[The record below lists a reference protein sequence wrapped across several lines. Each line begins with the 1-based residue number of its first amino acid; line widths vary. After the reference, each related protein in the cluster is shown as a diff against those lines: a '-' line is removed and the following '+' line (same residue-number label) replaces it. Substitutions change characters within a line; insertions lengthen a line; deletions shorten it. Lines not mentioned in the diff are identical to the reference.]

1 MGDQDIH
8 HSQILEATLEHTDHG
23 MSMVDGDLKFIALN
37 SKFKE
42 LFGLPDSFN
51 VGHTLADFIRH
62 NAENGVYGDV
72 DVEAKVKE
80 LADPARHFKKRK
92 LERTRPDG
100 TIIEICIIPVESGG
114 QVSTYIDVT
123 ERRRAERI
131 LRENEMRL
139 REIFEISP
147 AGVGIS
153 VDGKAIYGNSKMLE
167 LRGCKD
173 LEDFYETPTI
183 EAYANPADRENLIK
197 RMETEKF
204 VEDCEIEVKRKDGS
218 TFWSLFSLF
227 PIEFEGQKGLINW
240 IFDISE
246 QKEAEE
252 TQARQN
258 EIIEATLE
266 NVGQGIVMVDAEGTT
281 IAHNHYFEEMFDQ
294 GVKDY
299 PNFEEYTRV
308 YLESVGADS
317 DSIEKSLQ
325 LLRDNVEGTWERPL
339 PDGRTFEISH
349 TAIEGGGYVRS
360 YNDISE
366 RKNVE
371 NEVKLKMQEAEAF
384 NKVAVGRELKM
395 IELKKEINELNE
407 ELGKA
412 ERYQIVS

>member
-1 MGDQDIH
+1 
-8 HSQILEATLEHTDHG
+8 
-23 MSMVDGDLKFIALN
+23 
-37 SKFKE
+37 
-42 LFGLPDSFN
+42 
-51 VGHTLADFIRH
+51 
-62 NAENGVYGDV
+62 
-72 DVEAKVKE
+72 
-80 LADPARHFKKRK
+80 
-92 LERTRPDG
+92 
-100 TIIEICIIPVESGG
+100 
-114 QVSTYIDVT
+114 
-123 ERRRAERI
+123 
-131 LRENEMRL
+131 
-139 REIFEISP
+139 
-147 AGVGIS
+147 
-153 VDGKAIYGNSKMLE
+153 
-167 LRGCKD
+167 
-173 LEDFYETPTI
+173 
-183 EAYANPADRENLIK
+183 
-197 RMETEKF
+197 
-204 VEDCEIEVKRKDGS
+204 
-218 TFWSLFSLF
+218 LFSLF